1 MKKKVL
7 LYVVLLAIIGFI
19 AFNIFTAG
27 DKHVEVVE
35 DNITLT
41 NENSQLKTEN
51 GQLKSENSQ
60 LKSEN
65 QQLNSQ
71 ISTLSNSISLAKKEA
86 ETILPKTII
95 KIEKEVEDNMGWT
108 FPEQAYDLLKE
119 KLKRKP
125 TDEEYK
131 KTLIEL
137 IQKDLLYHPGVP
149 DPYMKGKK
157 VSNSE
162 VDKVVRQK

>member
-19 AFNIFTAG
+19 TLNIFTAG

-51 GQLKSENSQ
+51 NQLKSENSQ

-71 ISTLSNSISLAKKEA
+71 ISTLSIAKKEA

>member
-19 AFNIFTAG
+19 ILNIFTAG

-51 GQLKSENSQ
+51 NQLKSENSQ

-71 ISTLSNSISLAKKEA
+71 ISTLSNLAKKEA

-108 FPEQAYDLLKE
+108 FPKQAYDLLKE
-119 KLKRKP
+119 KLKKEP

-131 KTLIEL
+131 KTLTEL
-137 IQKDLLYHPGVP
+137 IQKDLLYYPGVP

-157 VSNSE
+157 VLKSE
-162 VDKVVRQK
+162 INRVMRQK